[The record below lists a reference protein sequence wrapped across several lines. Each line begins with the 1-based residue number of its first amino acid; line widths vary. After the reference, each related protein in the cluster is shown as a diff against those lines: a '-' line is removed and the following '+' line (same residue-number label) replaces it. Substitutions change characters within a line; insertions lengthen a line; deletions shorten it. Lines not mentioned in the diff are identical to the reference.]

1 RALEALDRLPETH
14 DSARAGIDVRLA
26 LRAPLWR
33 AGRLDRLAP
42 IFDEVQT
49 LARRHGEQ
57 ERLDAVAAFLTQFYW
72 ASGDY
77 AKSIEYG
84 ERCLAMADARD
95 DLGLRVSAHFYIGHA
110 WASSGRL
117 PEARAQYARGYAL
130 LGSDDDGAHGHGDG
144 AEPAR
149 TGGGRRA
156 TGRGVYR
163 APGERRRP
171 LRPRDDALPA
181 RPAAARERASR
192 RRGASGARGAGVR
205 RAQPGGRLRG
215 VADMGARRAR
225 ASARRS
231 GAGGRRVARGAGG

>member
-1 RALEALDRLPETH
+1 AVIGYEVPLRLLRVIAGADEAALREGLTRLQAAELLYETRLYPDVEYTFKHALTHDVAYGSLLREQRRALHAALVGALET
-14 DSARAGIDVRLA
+14 
-26 LRAPLWR
+26 R

-117 PEARAQYARGYAL
+117 PEARAQYARVYAL
-130 LGSDDDGAHGHGDG
+130 LG
-144 AEPAR
+144 
-149 TGGGRRA
+149 
-156 TGRGVYR
+156 
-163 APGERRRP
+163 ERET
-171 LRPRDDALPA
+171 
-181 RPAAARERASR
+181 ER
-192 RRGASGARGAGVR
+192 
-205 RAQPGGRLRG
+205 
-215 VADMGARRAR
+215 
-225 ASARRS
+225 
-231 GAGGRRVARGAGG
+231 